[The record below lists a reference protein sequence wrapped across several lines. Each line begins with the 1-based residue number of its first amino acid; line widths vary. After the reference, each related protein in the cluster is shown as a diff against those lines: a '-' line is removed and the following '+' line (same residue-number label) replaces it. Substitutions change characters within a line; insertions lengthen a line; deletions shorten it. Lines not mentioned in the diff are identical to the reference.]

1 MKRKIMV
8 ILIAILSLGA
18 VGYAF
23 WPKANPMEDIQAK
36 YNLVTVRPM
45 DLSQTVEA
53 TGQVYPLEKKDIYSD
68 YEGVIEKVHA
78 KAGDTV
84 KAGDVLLTIESS
96 TLQEQLDQAK
106 TELKQAELNLDK
118 AKVQLGTELAIN
130 RVSTDNALQLE
141 NYTHQI
147 GLYKEQVK
155 EAEQKLQ
162 ALIEK
167 NDGLVQGDSL
177 VIRAPFDG
185 RVAWINVKA
194 GDKITP
200 EVLLA
205 TVIKPDALG
214 VEAKIDQNDIGMVA
228 VGQKAVVVGKDSEQT
243 ENAGVVEEIGVQ
255 GESDGEVVN
264 FPVRLKVDGA
274 SQGLQPGMSVDITIV
289 TAERSDVL
297 AVPASAVTEKD
308 GKSVVN
314 VLRRNTLVPV
324 TVELGLQEGKYWE
337 VISGLKSGDQVA
349 VAKPVALTH
358 GKSGRNMGP
367 GMGHMG
373 R

>member
-8 ILIAILSLGA
+8 IIIAVFSLGA
-18 VGYAF
+18 VSYAF
-23 WPKANPMEDIQAK
+23 WPKTNPMDDIHAK
-36 YNLVTVRPM
+36 YNLVSVQRM

-68 YEGVIEKVHA
+68 YEGVIEKIQV

-84 KAGDVLLTIESS
+84 KAGDVLLTIQSS

-106 TELKQAELNLDK
+106 TELKQAQLNLDK
-118 AKVQLGTELAIN
+118 AKVQMGTELAIN
-130 RVSTDNALQLE
+130 RVSTDNALELE
-141 NYTHQI
+141 SYTHQI

-155 EAEQKLQ
+155 EAELKVK
-162 ALIEK
+162 ALTEK

-177 VIRAPFDG
+177 IIRAPFDG
-185 RVAWINVKA
+185 QVAWINVKS

-200 EVLLA
+200 EILLA
-205 TVIKPDALG
+205 TIIKPDALG
-214 VEAKIDQNDIGMVA
+214 VEAEIDQNDIGMLA
-228 VGQKAVVVGKDSEQT
+228 VGQKAIIIGKDSEQT
-243 ENAGVVEEIGVQ
+243 ENGGQVTEIGVQ
-255 GESDGEVVN
+255 GESDDEVVN
-264 FPVRLKVDGA
+264 FPVRLKVDSS

-289 TAERSDVL
+289 TQERADVL

-308 GKSVVN
+308 GKYIVN
-314 VLRRNTLVPV
+314 VLRGEKLVPV
-324 TVELGLQEGKYWE
+324 TVKLGLQEGKFWE
-337 VISGLKSGDQVA
+337 VVSGLKSGDQVA
-349 VAKPVALTH
+349 VAKPAVLGQ
-358 GKSGRNMGP
+358 GKSNRSP